1 MKSLAV
7 LTGVNLL
14 FSLFGL
20 MFCDHTFKQANMKGG
35 VVSDRALDLEEVD
48 ADFFQR
54 NPSRNS

>member
-20 MFCDHTFKQANMKGG
+20 TFCGHTFKQANMKGG

-48 ADFFQR
+48 ADFFRR
-54 NPSRNS
+54 NPS